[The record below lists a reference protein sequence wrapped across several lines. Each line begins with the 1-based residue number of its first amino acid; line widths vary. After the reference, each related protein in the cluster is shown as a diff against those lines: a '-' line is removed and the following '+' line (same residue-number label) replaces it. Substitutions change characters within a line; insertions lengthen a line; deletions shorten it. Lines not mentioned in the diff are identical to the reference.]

1 MHRRGLITGLVSLIA
16 APAIV
21 RAGSLMPVVPVRE
34 TRAFFD
40 PRSDTFTVVLPCGRD
55 EALRFLAGQQWGHEA
70 MARLMS
76 GEPIPIKPLPIN
88 RLRVHST

>member
-1 MHRRGLITGLVSLIA
+1 MNRRGLITGVLGLIT

-34 TRAFFD
+34 TRAFFG
-40 PRSDTFTVVLPCGRD
+40 PRPDTFTVVLPYGRD
-55 EALRFLAGQQWGHEA
+55 ELLHFYAGQQWGHEVI
-70 MARLMS
+70 ARLS
-76 GEPIPIKPLPIN
+76 GVEHLPIN

>member
-55 EALRFLAGQQWGHEA
+55 EALRFLAGQQWGHEVIA
-70 MARLMS
+70 QLS
-76 GEPIPIKPLPIN
+76 GVEHLPIN